1 MKNVNRSLWRTRS
14 ELPRFGPGI
23 ALLFL
28 AALLL
33 CPGNAGAVGLRLPH
47 QDPEGIARGDAFVA
61 TADNPSA
68 IYYNPAGI
76 AQLQGDQFRAGLYLI
91 SADTKYTSPGG
102 DTAQTDT
109 TLQPVPQ
116 LYYVH
121 SFENV
126 PFTVGLGVYAPY
138 GLSLDWGDNP
148 PFGAIAKNGSLLYG
162 TVSPVIAWRVHPTF
176 SIAAGPTI
184 SYSQADLESL
194 SFKFKGSDAGVGFKA
209 GLLWQPHPQWSFGV
223 SYQSGTDLKYS
234 GHSEVPAYLLG
245 QSPTTGEAH
254 FPQFVMAGVSFRPTT
269 NWNFEFDLDWTDN
282 DSVNQI
288 VFQRADTVAVPL
300 VFNYTSS
307 FMYEFGVTRQLG
319 QGWFVSVGYIY
330 SENSSPDADFSPLVP
345 DDDLHVGSVG
355 VGHRGKR
362 WDWAVGY
369 HFAYNGKRNVTDSNS
384 PYGLANGTY
393 ETFNNGFNVAVTFK
407 F

>member
-1 MKNVNRSLWRTRS
+1 MKKMNRSSRQTRIK
-14 ELPRFGPGI
+14 LPRFRLGI

-33 CPGNAGAVGLRLPH
+33 CPGNAGAVGLRMPH
-47 QDPEGIARGDAFVA
+47 QDPEAIARGNAFVA

-76 AQLQGDQFRAGLYLI
+76 TQLQGDQFRAGIYLI

-102 DTAQTDT
+102 ATAQTDT
-109 TLQPVPQ
+109 TPQAVPQ

-121 SFENV
+121 SFENS

-138 GLSLDWGDNP
+138 GLGLDWGNNP
-148 PFGAIAKNGSLLYG
+148 PFAPIAQKGSLIYA
-162 TVSPVIAWRVHPTF
+162 TVSPVIAWRVHPTL
-176 SIAAGPTI
+176 SIAIGPTI
-184 SYSQADLESL
+184 SYSDADLKTL
-194 SFKFKGSDAGVGFKA
+194 AFKFKGSDTGFGFKA
-209 GLLWQPHPQWSFGV
+209 GLLWQPHQRWSFGA
-223 SYQSGTDLKYS
+223 SYQSATDLEYS
-234 GHSEVPAYLLG
+234 GHSEVPAYALG
-245 QSPTTGEAH
+245 QSHTTGAAH
-254 FPQFVMAGVSFRPTT
+254 FPQFAVAGVSFRPTI
-269 NWNFEFDLDWTDN
+269 NWNFEFDVDWTDW
-282 DSVNQI
+282 DSLNQV
-288 VFQRADTVAVPL
+288 VFQRADTVAVPF

-307 FMYEFGVTRQLG
+307 LMYEFGVTRQLG
-319 QGWFVSVGYIY
+319 RGWFASVGYIY
-330 SENSSPDADFSPLVP
+330 SENSSPNADFNPFVP
-345 DDDLHVGSVG
+345 DDNLHVGSVG

-369 HFAYNGKRNVTDSNS
+369 HFAYNGKRNVTGSNS

-393 ETFNNGFNVAVTFK
+393 ETFNNGINIAGTFK